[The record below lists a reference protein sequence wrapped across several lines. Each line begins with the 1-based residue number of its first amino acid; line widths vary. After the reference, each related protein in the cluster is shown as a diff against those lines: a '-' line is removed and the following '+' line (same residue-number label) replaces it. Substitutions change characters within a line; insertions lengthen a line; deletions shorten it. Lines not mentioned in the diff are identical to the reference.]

1 MAQGRTKLISATILA
16 FVVFFLSVFGF
27 NWAYPRYFLI
37 QLGAPD
43 ESVLGSVVAGH
54 IVALATQ
61 GAVIPAR
68 DAATRFVISFE
79 QGSADSGV
87 QARSC
92 AVKPFSYF
100 RAVAPWWDIRAG
112 VLDRYLRKA
121 VSVQNIRHLARGR
134 WLAFRTDVTEAV
146 IRARLMALIED
157 SASDPRAD
165 ILRSLISRLEFR
177 SDNYDPSS
185 RGGSPVVL
193 KISGV
198 SPVVLTS
205 FGLNR
210 GFARVEGFFLAE
222 ELVIPGRPPQRRVTY
237 QVARVVRASCVRD
250 LGTGVINWELEIPEK
265 YWAPSSPFGPLEL
278 PAEGGCRWTGNV
290 IKEFSWMEGFGSRP

>member
-1 MAQGRTKLISATILA
+1 VAQGRTKLISATILA

-100 RAVAPWWDIRAG
+100 RAVAPWRDIRAG